1 MQKRATPLTVALLAV
16 LAFAGRDAYLIPLV
30 DRVMS
35 HDVEIAGCIRVE
47 EGSAALDPSEVK
59 QLFVEPARE
68 PLRGTI
74 GRNSSMY
81 IELRELGVS
90 AFDVEMMTRDTRRT
104 YDWRRVRAGQSFDLY
119 ATANGAIDSLVL
131 YTSPQDYVRVHR
143 DVDGYVASVEAVPYE
158 TDYVVTHGV
167 IHDSIFASLQEQGAE
182 TLLATSLDEIFGW
195 TIDFVSDLRRG
206 DEYVM
211 LYERRQYA
219 TGFAAVGDVLAAR
232 VVNAGKEFNAIR
244 FAPQGGSVGYYNID
258 GSSLQK
264 SLRRAPLKFSRISSN
279 FQRRRFHPVQRVY
292 KPHNG
297 VDYAAP
303 RGTPVYSTGDG
314 VVTARAYAPGN
325 GNYIKVRHNRSVE
338 IYYLHLSAF
347 AKGIFQGCRVS
358 GGQLIGYVGSTGLAT
373 GPHLCYRMT
382 KNGSWV
388 NPRAIDLPAKDPV
401 TPSDMA
407 RFNATRDAFMAR
419 VHESLLNGV
428 TNPVVVQTPVRPTPQ
443 LRAVMF

>member
-1 MQKRATPLTVALLAV
+1 MQRRATPLTVALLAV
-16 LAFAGRDAYLIPLV
+16 LAYAARDAYLIPLV

-47 EGSAALDPSEVK
+47 EGSEALDPSEVE

-81 IELRELGVS
+81 VELRELGVS

-158 TDYVVTHGV
+158 TDYVVTHGI

-219 TGFAAVGDVLAAR
+219 TGFTAVGDVLAA
-232 VVNAGKEFNAIR
+232 
-244 FAPQGGSVGYYNID
+244 P
-258 GSSLQK
+258 
-264 SLRRAPLKFSRISSN
+264 
-279 FQRRRFHPVQRVY
+279 
-292 KPHNG
+292 
-297 VDYAAP
+297 
-303 RGTPVYSTGDG
+303 
-314 VVTARAYAPGN
+314 
-325 GNYIKVRHNRSVE
+325 
-338 IYYLHLSAF
+338 
-347 AKGIFQGCRVS
+347 
-358 GGQLIGYVGSTGLAT
+358 
-373 GPHLCYRMT
+373 
-382 KNGSWV
+382 W
-388 NPRAIDLPAKDPV
+388 
-401 TPSDMA
+401 
-407 RFNATRDAFMAR
+407 
-419 VHESLLNGV
+419 
-428 TNPVVVQTPVRPTPQ
+428 
-443 LRAVMF
+443 